1 MKSKINKAKNIPNR
15 EVVLTNA
22 VIRASNLLGLNDQ
35 QLSNIIDVS
44 PQNLADIKVGQ
55 RLLKDG
61 SSSFRLATLLIR
73 VFRSVDAISGGDVS
87 VIKKWM
93 KSQNTK
99 LNGSPIEI
107 ITKKEGLENVVS
119 YLDSRRAP
127 L

>member
-107 ITKKEGLENVVS
+107 ITKKEGLENFVS